1 MEGSVSLPNINRASS
16 ENSIFFAG
24 ASTKGATNHTE
35 QTVKSLLEKRIDRM
49 GALDFPAMDGAA
61 SVKGRLSLLENAMDV
76 QGDHNKQ
83 SQQTFLALSKNME
96 DMDGGIKSLILSM
109 QNDFDLKLATMK
121 KEYDH
126 R

>member
-16 ENSIFFAG
+16 ENSIFYAG
-24 ASTKGATNHTE
+24 ASMKAQTE
-35 QTVKSLLEKRIDRM
+35 QNAKSSFEKRIDRM
-49 GALDFPAMDGAA
+49 SSLDFPVMDGAA
-61 SVKGRLSLLENAMDV
+61 CVKGRLALLETAMDV

-83 SQQTFLALSKNME
+83 AQQSFLAVSKNL
-96 DMDGGIKSLILSM
+96 DDVDGNIKTLLLNM
-109 QNDFDLKLATMK
+109 QSDFDLKLATMK